1 MKQQG
6 TLARGATAG
15 VLAALAVAVWFLIID
30 TIQGRPLET
39 PAFLASV
46 LFGHK
51 IALAGVAAIAGYT
64 VVHFVAFVLVGIVLA
79 AALRRFAV
87 VPTSL
92 LGIIVGL
99 LLFDIVFY
107 SGVVVTGVNVVKVLG
122 WPEVAVGNLIAGLVL
137 MEWLERTSDVRE
149 VTLGELLRGHRTV
162 RQGLVAGVI
171 GSVAVAVWFLIFDM
185 IKGRLFFTPAALG
198 SALFYNA
205 RGVQQV
211 QINLTT
217 VGGYTVFHV
226 GAFLFTGLLASAL
239 AEQAEQEPRFVLG
252 FALLFVAFE
261 TLFFGLLAIAANWLL
276 DALNWG
282 AIAGANL
289 IAALAVGA
297 YLWREHPSLREKL
310 RDHHMDIDS
319 DDRDD
324 VDDEFIGPQVH
335 HSSR

>member
-1 MKQQG
+1 MKQQS

-15 VLAALAVAVWFLIID
+15 FLAALAVAVWFLIID
-30 TIQGRPLET
+30 TIQGRPLHT
-39 PAFLASV
+39 PAFLSTV
-46 LFGHK
+46 LFGHQ
-51 IALAGVAAIAGYT
+51 IALSGTAAVAVYT
-64 VVHFVAFVLVGIVLA
+64 IVHFAAFILIGLLLA
-79 AALRRFAV
+79 GALRRFAV

-107 SGVVVTGVNVVKVLG
+107 SGVVITGVDVVKVLG

-137 MEWLERTSDVRE
+137 MQWLEHTSDVRE
-149 VTLGELLRGHRTV
+149 VTLGELLRSHRTT
-162 RQGLVAGVI
+162 RQGLICGVI
-171 GSVAVAVWFLIFDM
+171 GASAVAVWFLIFDL
-185 IKGRLFFTPAALG
+185 IKNRLFFTPAALG

-205 RGVQQV
+205 RGIHQV
-211 QINLTT
+211 DINLTT
-217 VGGYTVFHV
+217 VGGYTVIHV
-226 GAFLFTGLLASAL
+226 AAFMFAGLLASAL

-289 IAALAVGA
+289 IAALAIGA
-297 YLWREHPSLREKL
+297 YLWREHPNLRAQL
-310 RDHHMDIDS
+310 RDHHMDLDH

-324 VDDEFIGPQVH
+324 VEDDYVGPPVH
-335 HSSR
+335 HNSR